1 MKVLVRRN
9 LEAVAETYKGRI
21 AELSVI
27 IPILDEQDNIP
38 LLHEQLTAALEELA
52 LTYEIVYVDDGSRDQ
67 SAEKLRIIAA
77 SDKHVT
83 VVQFRRNFGQTA
95 ALQAGIDFSHGN
107 LLVFMDGDLQNDPRD
122 IGRLLAKLAEGYDVV
137 SGWRKDRHDAFL
149 RRKVPSWMA
158 NWIISRVTGVRLNDF
173 GCTLK
178 AYRRE
183 TLVDV
188 RLYGEMHRFMPA
200 YAAAAGATI
209 AEIPVA
215 HQPRRHGRS
224 KYGLWRTFRVL
235 LDLLTV
241 KLLGSYST
249 KPIYFFGGVG
259 FVLWA
264 AALVAFAIVVV
275 AKLTPPYPYAHNNPL
290 LLLSVFLAIVGVQ
303 FMMMGLLAE
312 IAIRTYH
319 ESQSKPTYAIRTVI
333 EPPIEAEVAAAVGT
347 PLKKKPAS
355 IES

>member
-38 LLHEQLTAALEELA
+38 LLHEQLTAALEVLA

-122 IGRLLAKLAEGYDVV
+122 IGRLLAKLAEGYDVA

-149 RRKVPSWMA
+149 RRKVPSWIA

-209 AEIPVA
+209 AEVAVA

-290 LLLSVFLAIVGVQ
+290 LLLAVFLAIVGVQ

-333 EPPIEAEVAAAVGT
+333 EPPIEAEVAAAVGA